1 MNTSKKVT
9 VGARSSPLSLAQ
21 TEEVLRLLRARFPD
35 TEFVVIPISTDGDRH
50 KNAPLLSMERGMF
63 VKEIE
68 LALLNGEIDFAV
80 HSAKDMPS
88 SLPDGLVLAAFTERE
103 DPRDVLVSRSGLPF
117 DDLPQGA
124 RLGTSSPRR
133 AAQLLARRSDL
144 KILPIRGN
152 VDTRMEKA
160 HSDEY
165 DGVVLAASGII
176 RLGRQDEIT
185 EYLSPELC
193 LPDTGQ
199 GALAVEARA
208 ESINTI
214 EMLAKIDHWPTSAA
228 VKAERAF
235 MESVG
240 GGCKVPVAAYAQI
253 EGSDLVIS
261 AMAAVPDGSRVFR
274 VQTTHTASDPISAG
288 QRVAEELMNAG
299 AREIIDNGAV

>member
-1 MNTSKKVT
+1 M
-9 VGARSSPLSLAQ
+9 
-21 TEEVLRLLRARFPD
+21 RLLRSRFSGM
-35 TEFVVIPISTDGDRH
+35 EFVVVPITTDGDRH

-80 HSAKDMPS
+80 HSAKDLPA
-88 SLPDGLVLAAFTERE
+88 SLPDGLMLAAFTERE
-103 DPRDVLVSRSGLPF
+103 DPRDVLVSRLGLTF
-117 DDLPQGA
+117 EELPQGA

-133 AAQLLARRSDL
+133 AAQLMARRPDIE
-144 KILPIRGN
+144 ILPIRGN
-152 VDTRMEKA
+152 IGTRMEKA
-160 HSDEY
+160 RGDEY

-199 GALAVEARA
+199 GALAIEARI
-208 ESINTI
+208 ESAATI
-214 EMLAKIDHWPTSAA
+214 EMLAKIDHWPTSVA

-240 GGCKVPVAAYAQI
+240 GGCKVPVAAYAQLDGRELI
-253 EGSDLVIS
+253 IS

-274 VQTTHTASDPISAG
+274 VQITHTVDDPISAG
-288 QRVAEELMNAG
+288 QYVAEALMKTG
-299 AREIIDNGAV
+299 AREIIYSGAV

>member
-1 MNTSKKVT
+1 M
-9 VGARSSPLSLAQ
+9 
-21 TEEVLRLLRARFPD
+21 RLLRARLPEI
-35 TEFVVIPISTDGDRH
+35 EFVVVPITTDGDRH

-80 HSAKDMPS
+80 HSAKDLPS

-103 DPRDVLVSRSGLPF
+103 DPRDVLVSRLGLPF

-133 AAQLLARRSDL
+133 TAQLKARRPDI
-144 KILPIRGN
+144 KVLPIRGN
-152 VDTRMEKA
+152 IDTRLEKVRG
-160 HSDEY
+160 DEY

-185 EYLSPELC
+185 EYFSPELC

-199 GALAVEARA
+199 GALAIEVRA
-208 ESINTI
+208 ESAATI
-214 EMLAKIDHWPTSAA
+214 DMLAMIDHWPTSAA

-240 GGCKVPVAAYAQI
+240 GGCKVPVAAYAQLD
-253 EGSDLVIS
+253 GDDLAIS
-261 AMAAVPDGSRVFR
+261 AMAAIPDGSRVFR
-274 VQTTHTASDPISAG
+274 VHLTHTADDPISAG
-288 QRVAEELMNAG
+288 QRVAESLMNTG
-299 AREIIDNGAV
+299 AREIIANGAV